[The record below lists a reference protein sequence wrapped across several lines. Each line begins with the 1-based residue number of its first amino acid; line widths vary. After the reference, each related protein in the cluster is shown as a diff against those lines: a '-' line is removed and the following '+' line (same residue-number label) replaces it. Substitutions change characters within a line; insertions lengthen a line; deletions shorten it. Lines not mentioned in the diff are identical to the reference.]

1 VNFQYAVI
9 SILSIIGGYLLGS
22 VNFAIPITRL
32 VIGKDIRTLGNH
44 NPGTSN
50 VLREVGPFWGVLVGF
65 LDGMK
70 GLIPVLLL
78 RVTFFRGDGGLDF
91 FILYLVGYAAVLGH
105 CKSVFLKFKGGGGI
119 GTMLGISLFFVPVEF
134 LFSMFIGG
142 LIVLIFFKNSE
153 FRFGQKTPIF
163 FVTLTPFITLIDSFL
178 IDIPLFAHISIGGH
192 TWGTIAGAFVMSVGL
207 LSLNLKFLTS
217 KSKKREA

>member
-1 VNFQYAVI
+1 MNLQITVI
-9 SILSIIGGYLLGS
+9 SLLSILAGYFFGS
-22 VNFAIPITRL
+22 VNFAIPITQMVL
-32 VIGKDIRTLGNH
+32 GKDIRTLGNH

-50 VLREVGPFWGVLVGF
+50 VLREVGPLWGVLVGF

-70 GLIPVLLL
+70 GLLPILIL
-78 RVTFFRGDGGLDF
+78 RLVYFKGDDGFDF
-91 FILYLVGYAAVLGH
+91 FILYLTGFAAVLGH
-105 CKSVFLKFKGGGGI
+105 CKSIFMKFKGGGGI
-119 GTMLGISLFFVPVEF
+119 GTMLGVSLFFVPVEF

-142 LIVLIFFKNSE
+142 LIVLIFFKNSQ

-163 FVTLTPFITLIDSFL
+163 FVTLTPFITLIDSLL